1 MCHNNINSDDAI
13 KREKKKKVGAIPVK
27 GAQWDQREGF
37 FVFFVFNFQSIWEG
51 QCMLMNSSSLMI
63 QCIDARQH
71 PLSLDN

>member
-37 FVFFVFNFQSIWEG
+37 FFCF
-51 QCMLMNSSSLMI
+51 
-63 QCIDARQH
+63 
-71 PLSLDN
+71 